1 MNIYGIAQW
10 ITTSFPRI
18 RIVLL
23 ALMVV
28 SAVVMILLVLFQP
41 SNSEGMG
48 ALSGQTSDTFYSKN
62 KGRSIEGVMKRL
74 TVIFGIVLAVIS
86 ILFFVTVA
94 IYPVNLM
101 L

>member
-1 MNIYGIAQW
+1 MNLYGIAQW
-10 ITTSFPRI
+10 ITTSFPII

-28 SAVVMILLVLFQP
+28 SAIIMIVLVLLQP
-41 SNSEGMG
+41 SNSEGIG
-48 ALSGQTSDTFYSKN
+48 ALGGQTSDTFYSKN

-74 TVIFGIVLAVIS
+74 TVIFAIVMAVIS

-101 L
+101 

>member
-1 MNIYGIAQW
+1 MNLYGIAQW
-10 ITTSFPRI
+10 ITTSFPII

-23 ALMVV
+23 ALMVL
-28 SAVVMILLVLFQP
+28 SAIIMIVLVLLQP

-74 TVIFGIVLAVIS
+74 TVIFAIVMAVIS

-101 L
+101 